1 MELNVDM
8 FIKLFDKDFKG
19 SYAEAGRKL
28 DVAPAQIYR
37 IINKKGKAGVVF
49 LGKFHTYCKE
59 HKLKFEDYIII
70 LKSNKDRKEA

>member
-28 DVAPAQIYR
+28 DVAPAQLYR
-37 IINKKGKAGVVF
+37 IINKKGKAGLVF
-49 LGKFHTYCKE
+49 IGRLKAYCNK
-59 HKLKFEDYIII
+59 HKLKFDNYIIY
-70 LKSNKDRKEA
+70 NN

>member
-8 FIKLFDKDFKG
+8 FIKLFDNDFKG

-37 IINKKGKAGVVF
+37 IINKKGKAGLVF
-49 LGKFHTYCKE
+49 VGRLKTYCKK
-59 HKLKFEDYIII
+59 HKLKFDNYIID
-70 LKSNKDRKEA
+70 N

>member
-28 DVAPAQIYR
+28 KVAPEQIYR
-37 IINKKGKAGVVF
+37 IINKKGKA
-49 LGKFHTYCKE
+49 
-59 HKLKFEDYIII
+59 
-70 LKSNKDRKEA
+70 

>member
-28 DVAPAQIYR
+28 KVAPEQIYR
-37 IINKKGKAGVVF
+37 IINKKGKAGAVF
-49 LGKFHTYCKE
+49 FGKLYTYCDE
-59 HKLKFEDYIII
+59 HKKNFKNYI
-70 LKSNKDRKEA
+70 LLP